1 MFVVI
6 KPFRDLQDNNFM
18 YKAGDVFP
26 RDGMEVSD
34 DRIKELSGND
44 NKLGKPLIEKQKQ
57 KTAKKREKNAD

>member
-26 RDGMEVSD
+26 RDGMEVSN